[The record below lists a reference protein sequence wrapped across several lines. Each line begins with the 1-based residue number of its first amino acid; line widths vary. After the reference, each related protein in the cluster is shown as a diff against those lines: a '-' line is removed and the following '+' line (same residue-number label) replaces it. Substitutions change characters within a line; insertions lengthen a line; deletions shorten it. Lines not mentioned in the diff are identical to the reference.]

1 MSIRHIVL
9 FTALP
14 SAEPQEVTDLIE
26 RLSNLSALPQVQNCT
41 AGRNFSGRSEFTIGF
56 TCDFDNQEDLDAYI
70 THPTHQALVEHL
82 PSVVETGWT
91 VVDYH
96 YLRGTT
102 HVE

>member
-1 MSIRHIVL
+1 MTIRHIVL
-9 FTALP
+9 FTARP
-14 SAEPQEVTDLIE
+14 TAEPKEITALIE
-26 RLSNLSALPQVQNCT
+26 RLSDLALLSQVKNCT
-41 AGRNFSGRSEFTIGF
+41 AGRNYSGRSDFTIGF

-96 YLRGTT
+96 Y
-102 HVE
+102 